1 MLLNLGGTLVSS
13 HAAFYPLLPH
23 GNLLLPRLAP
33 FSGLNLTQ
41 HRGIM
46 SSGISS
52 RRRMRSN
59 SASSGP
65 RSLHPSG
72 SGPEGV
78 PSTLFKFQPRST
90 KQYRQKPSSGG
101 GSGDGSAATTIESEG
116 SLHAGL
122 IDESDLPQVSAL
134 LVRVFEQGVVL
145 ADGEFNGLESVL
157 LGAPLEMTNNYMDAI
172 AYNEIFYA
180 LKSRCGKRLA
190 RGDFDRSSDALVLAV
205 RDRSSNT
212 SSSKLAL
219 TAQDGDVADRGGEI
233 VAVVEL
239 TIRQPDGK
247 LPFNWPFP
255 VPWRQAQPP
264 EQWQPY
270 MCNLAVADEYR
281 RNGYGKQLVRLCEH
295 VAKNHWGYEGMYLHV
310 DINDPASA
318 GLYSSMGYQSLEKY
332 DAPLWMRK
340 LLGLP
345 TIRYQVKH
353 FKGRKGAAAKT
364 AMPE

>member
-59 SASSGP
+59 SAPSGP

-90 KQYRQKPSSGG
+90 KQYRQEPSSGG

-122 IDESDLPQVSAL
+122 IDESDLPEVSAL
-134 LVRVFEQGVVL
+134 LVRVRSASTSF
-145 ADGEFNGLESVL
+145 SVL
-157 LGAPLEMTNNYMDAI
+157 CLGSAGDAWMKAPHA
-172 AYNEIFYA
+172 AASPGYA
-180 LKSRCGKRLA
+180 HQST
-190 RGDFDRSSDALVLAV
+190 AV
-205 RDRSSNT
+205 RCTLLT
-212 SSSKLAL
+212 SK
-219 TAQDGDVADRGGEI
+219 
-233 VAVVEL
+233 
-239 TIRQPDGK
+239 
-247 LPFNWPFP
+247 
-255 VPWRQAQPP
+255 
-264 EQWQPY
+264 
-270 MCNLAVADEYR
+270 
-281 RNGYGKQLVRLCEH
+281 
-295 VAKNHWGYEGMYLHV
+295 
-310 DINDPASA
+310 
-318 GLYSSMGYQSLEKY
+318 
-332 DAPLWMRK
+332 
-340 LLGLP
+340 
-345 TIRYQVKH
+345 
-353 FKGRKGAAAKT
+353 AAALGSKSKKQCLLRVFAGVTCHVPHCCSYSRYCCFPAATGLSPRSYRNRPT
-364 AMPE
+364 AHIMLTSWTPA